1 MDYNIY
7 IHDSTGGGLG
17 GYSSPTQ
24 AWIGGEG
31 NSETKP
37 FYSDIQNAISVGL
50 HPDQLIA
57 KGLGRRPEAF
67 PPVKT
72 AVVLYQQLDGAFQT
86 ALDFQKLHTG
96 DYRTGVAYENFK
108 NGVSWLFAPTDHLIT
123 GLRGVLE
130 QMLEN
135 SRKAQYRLLLGDSD
149 INQYTGRGV

>member
-17 GYSSPTQ
+17 GYSSPTR
-24 AWIGGEG
+24 AWIDGEG
-31 NSETKP
+31 NAETKP

-50 HPDQLIA
+50 HPDQLIS
-57 KGLGRRPEAF
+57 KGLGALAEAF

-72 AVVLYQQLDGAFQT
+72 AIVLYQQLDGAFQT

-108 NGVSWLFAPTDHLIT
+108 NGVSWLFAPSDHLIT

-135 SRKAQYRLLLGDSD
+135 SRKAQYRLLIGDSD

>member
-17 GYSSPTQ
+17 GYSSPTR
-24 AWIGGEG
+24 AWIDGEG
-31 NSETKP
+31 NAETKP

-50 HPDQLIA
+50 HPDQLIS
-57 KGLGRRPEAF
+57 KGLGALAEAF

-72 AVVLYQQLDGAFQT
+72 AIVLYQQLDGAFQT

-96 DYRTGVAYENFK
+96 DYRTGVAYQNFK
-108 NGVSWLFAPTDHLIT
+108 NGVSWLFAPSDHLIT

-135 SRKAQYRLLLGDSD
+135 SRKAQYRLLIGDSD